1 MALGLTRDVGFHCPS
16 RVRSYVGA
24 QWELP
29 GAVER
34 ETGRGPFMH
43 SSRPP
48 RGGSSPAALPALLRA
63 SHLFGLAL
71 GSALGKLRESG
82 VTAAR
87 MFEKAEEQ
95 VLLLRMMRESA
106 AILGTRWDKVPER
119 HRPHYVPEQRF
130 RILRIRSFLGLS
142 QRETAEMFRV
152 STETIARWE
161 METTTAVGGIAHP
174 LVAPNPPVRRFA
186 DVVRAVV
193 KTMELSGFGGN
204 DLIARTLARAGW
216 KLSSRTVG
224 RIRRERWSS
233 SPPPEAASGVPRA
246 VRAKRPNHVW
256 MVDLTDVKGL
266 FGLVTFKVA
275 VVFDA
280 FSRMPLS
287 VRVFSKEASAREI
300 ARFVSKTGRRHGRP
314 AHFVSDHARCFT
326 GQAFRHMLRKLGGK
340 QRFGAV
346 GKKGSIALIERLW
359 RTLKD
364 TLGLRLMGPLVAEDL
379 AAKIEMGLV
388 HYAHFRP
395 HQGLG
400 GATPAEIY
408 FGRTPAHLSAIPP
421 PRGRPGEAPMD
432 LPFCVDYLDAER
444 LLPMLVQ
451 KAA

>member
-1 MALGLTRDVGFHCPS
+1 
-16 RVRSYVGA
+16 
-24 QWELP
+24 
-29 GAVER
+29 
-34 ETGRGPFMH
+34 
-43 SSRPP
+43 
-48 RGGSSPAALPALLRA
+48 
-63 SHLFGLAL
+63 
-71 GSALGKLRESG
+71 
-82 VTAAR
+82 
-87 MFEKAEEQ
+87 MFERAEESA
-95 VLLLRMMRESA
+95 LLLRMTREA
-106 AILGTRWDKVPER
+106 AGILGARWDKVPER
-119 HRPHYVPEQRF
+119 QRPHYVPEQRF

-142 QRETAEMFRV
+142 QRETAAMFRV
-152 STETIARWE
+152 SPETIARWE
-161 METTTAVGGIAHP
+161 METASADNETARP

-224 RIRRERWSS
+224 RIRGERWSS
-233 SPPPEAASGVPRA
+233 SLPPEAASGVPRA

-300 ARFVSKTGRRHGRP
+300 AQFVSRTSKRHGRP
-314 AHFVSDHARCFT
+314 SQFVSDQGRCFT
-326 GQAFRHMLRKLGGK
+326 GQVFRRKLRRLGVK
-340 QRFGAV
+340 QRFGAI

-364 TLGLRLMGPLVAEDL
+364 TLGLHLLRPLVAQDL
-379 AAKIEMGLV
+379 MEKIEMGLV

-395 HQGLG
+395 HQALG

-421 PRGRPGEAPMD
+421 PRGRPGEGPTD
-432 LPFCVDYLDAER
+432 SPFRVDYLDAER
-444 LLPMLVQ
+444 LLPVLVR

>member
-1 MALGLTRDVGFHCPS
+1 
-16 RVRSYVGA
+16 
-24 QWELP
+24 
-29 GAVER
+29 
-34 ETGRGPFMH
+34 MH

-71 GSALGKLRESG
+71 GSALGRLRESG
-82 VTAAR
+82 VTAAQL
-87 MFEKAEEQ
+87 FEQAEESA
-95 VLLLRMMRESA
+95 LLLRMMREA
-106 AILGTRWDKVPER
+106 AGVLGARWDKGPER
-119 HRPHYVPEQRF
+119 QRPHYLPVQRF

-161 METTTAVGGIAHP
+161 VEAGADREVARP
-174 LVAPNPPVRRFA
+174 LVATSPPVRRFA

-193 KTMELSGFGGN
+193 TTMELAGFGGN

-216 KLSSRTVG
+216 KLSARTVG
-224 RIRRERWSS
+224 RIRRERW
-233 SPPPEAASGVPRA
+233 PPPRLPEAASRVPRA
-246 VRAKRPNHVW
+246 VRARHPNHVW
-256 MVDLTDVKGL
+256 MVDLTDVRGL
-266 FGLVTFKVA
+266 FSLVTFKVG

-287 VRVFSKEASAREI
+287 ARVFIKEPSSAEI
-300 ARFVSKTGRRHGRP
+300 ARFVSGTAKRHGRP
-314 AHFVSDHARCFT
+314 SHFVSDQGRCFT
-326 GQAFRHMLRKLGGK
+326 GQVFRRKLRRLGVK
-340 QRFGAV
+340 QRFGAI

-364 TLGLRLMGPLVAEDL
+364 TPGLRLRRPLAAEDL
-379 AAKIEMGLV
+379 MEKIELGLV

-395 HQGLG
+395 HQALG

-408 FGRTPAHLSAIPP
+408 FGWAPSHLSAIPP
-421 PRGRPGEAPMD
+421 PRGRPGEVPMV
-432 LPFCVDYLDAER
+432 LPFRIEYLDAER
-444 LLPMLVQ
+444 LLPVLAR

>member
-1 MALGLTRDVGFHCPS
+1 TAPR
-16 RVRSYVGA
+16 R
-24 QWELP
+24 Q
-29 GAVER
+29 
-34 ETGRGPFMH
+34 
-43 SSRPP
+43 SSSGTARPP
-48 RGGSSPAALPALLRA
+48 ARLTS
-63 SHLFGLAL
+63 LFGLAL

-82 VTAAR
+82 ATAAR
-87 MFEKAEEQ
+87 LFERAEESA
-95 VLLLRMMRESA
+95 LLLRMMREA
-106 AILGTRWDKVPER
+106 AGILGARWDKVPER
-119 HRPHYVPEQRF
+119 QRPHYPPEQRF

-161 METTTAVGGIAHP
+161 TETTSTDGEAESPAPRP

-193 KTMELSGFGGN
+193 KTMELAGFGGN

-216 KLSSRTVG
+216 KLSARTVG
-224 RIRRERWSS
+224 RIRRERWPASRV
-233 SPPPEAASGVPRA
+233 PEAASTVPRA

-256 MVDLTDVKGL
+256 MVDLTDVKGM
-266 FGLVTFKVA
+266 FSLVTFKVA

-287 VRVFSKEASAREI
+287 ARVFSKEASALEI
-300 ARFVSKTGRRHGRP
+300 AQFVSRTARQRGRP
-314 AHFVSDHARCFT
+314 AHFISDQARCFK
-326 GQAFRHMLRKLGGK
+326 GQVFRRKLWRLGVK
-340 QRFGAV
+340 QRFGAI

-364 TLGLRLMGPLVAEDL
+364 TLGLRLLRPLVAEDL
-379 AAKIEMGLV
+379 IEKIELGLV

-395 HQGLG
+395 HQALG

-408 FGRTPAHLSAIPP
+408 FGRTPSHLSAIPP
-421 PRGRPGEAPMD
+421 PRGRPGEGPMD
-432 LPFCVDYLDAER
+432 LPFRVEYLDAER
-444 LLPMLVQ
+444 LLPVLAR

>member
-1 MALGLTRDVGFHCPS
+1 
-16 RVRSYVGA
+16 
-24 QWELP
+24 
-29 GAVER
+29 
-34 ETGRGPFMH
+34 MH

-63 SHLFGLAL
+63 SHVFGLAL

-82 VTAAR
+82 ATAAR
-87 MFEKAEEQ
+87 LFERAEESA
-95 VLLLRMMRESA
+95 LLLRMTREA
-106 AILGTRWDKVPER
+106 AGILGARWDRVPER
-119 HRPHYVPEQRF
+119 HRPHYPPEQRF

-142 QRETAEMFRV
+142 QRETAQMFRV

-161 METTTAVGGIAHP
+161 TETTNADEAARP

-193 KTMELSGFGGN
+193 KTMELAGFGGN

-216 KLSSRTVG
+216 KLSARTVG
-224 RIRRERWSS
+224 RIRRERW
-233 SPPPEAASGVPRA
+233 PLPRVPETASTVPRA

-287 VRVFSKEASAREI
+287 ARVFSKEASAVEI
-300 ARFVSKTGRRHGRP
+300 AQFVSGTARRFGRP
-314 AHFVSDHARCFT
+314 AHFVSDKARCFT
-326 GQAFRHMLRKLGGK
+326 GGIFRRKLLRLGVK

-364 TLGLRLMGPLVAEDL
+364 TLGLRLLRPLAAEDL
-379 AAKIEMGLV
+379 MEKVEIGLV

-395 HQGLG
+395 HQGIG

-408 FGRTPAHLSAIPP
+408 FRRTPAHLSAIPP
-421 PRGRPGEAPMD
+421 PRGRPREGPMD

-444 LLPMLVQ
+444 LLPVLVRE
-451 KAA
+451 AA